1 MTTCGG
7 RWIIP
12 PLLREFSERYPALT
26 VKVRTLPSDLVV
38 RRWRGAADIGIAGDA
53 PSSEPVARQQLMV
66 GELVGIAAVGLLSC
80 NDGSVSR
87 SEFAR
92 KSLLLGREG
101 SSTPAHHRAAPGARR
116 VPSRSDLGD

>member
-1 MTTCGG
+1 M
-7 RWIIP
+7 
-12 PLLREFSERYPALT
+12 
-26 VKVRTLPSDLVV
+26 V
-38 RRWRGAADIGIAGDA
+38 
-53 PSSEPVARQQLMV
+53 RQQLMV
-66 GELVGIAAVGLLSC
+66 GELVGIAAVGLLSF